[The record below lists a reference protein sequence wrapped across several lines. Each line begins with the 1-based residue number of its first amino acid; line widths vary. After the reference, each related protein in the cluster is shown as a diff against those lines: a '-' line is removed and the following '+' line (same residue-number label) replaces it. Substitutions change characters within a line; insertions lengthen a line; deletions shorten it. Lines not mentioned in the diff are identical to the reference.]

1 VLLHVDLQGNAQVFW
16 KNHGFNTTTAR
27 PSPDGRHLA
36 ILGSTNDNNIW
47 MMENF

>member
-1 VLLHVDLQGNAQVFW
+1 MHVDLLGNSHVLW
-16 KNHGFNTTTAR
+16 KQEGGLFTFAT

-36 ILGSTNDNNIW
+36 MLGWTLQNNNIW